1 MAYLT
6 IDETAAL
13 LKLKPSTVKRHVR
26 CGLIPAQR
34 IGGFNSP
41 WRVDE
46 LQLRQSMAGLES
58 VRRDAAFFDE
68 GMAVLGKTP
77 SEELQCE
84 ELCRRL
90 LKLKKLGLLHLV
102 RPLLDKFDAKQFDD
116 LHPKHYAKFRAGLM
130 RLGIKQGKARAA
142 A

>member
-6 IDETAAL
+6 VTETAAL
-13 LKLKPSTVKRHVR
+13 LKLKPSTVKRHIR

-58 VRRDAAFFDE
+58 VRRDGGIFAE
-68 GMAVLGKTP
+68 HMGKTA
-77 SEELQCE
+77 SEEAQYD
-84 ELCRRL
+84 ELGRRL
-90 LKLKKLGLLHLV
+90 AKLQKLGLLHLV
-102 RPLLDKFDAKQFDD
+102 RPLLDKYDAKQLVD
-116 LHPKHYAKFRAGLM
+116 LHPQHYPKFRAGLM
-130 RLGIKQGKARAA
+130 RLGIKKGRVAA
-142 A
+142 

>member
-6 IDETAAL
+6 VTETAAL
-13 LKLKPSTVKRHVR
+13 LKLKASTVKRHIR

-41 WRVDE
+41 WRIDE

-58 VRRDAAFFDE
+58 IRRDGALFTE
-68 GMAVLGKTP
+68 HMGKTA
-77 SEELQCE
+77 SEEVQYD
-84 ELCRRL
+84 ELGRRL
-90 LKLKKLGLLHLV
+90 AKLQRLGMLHLV
-102 RPLLDKFDAKQFDD
+102 RPLLDKYGAKQLND
-116 LHPKHYAKFRAGLM
+116 LHPRDYPKFRAGLM
-130 RLGIKQGKARAA
+130 RLGIKKGRAA